1 VLAVEEYDAIW
12 SGIRD
17 RAGVLVAEG
26 ETDLSRVVRRLE
38 REWSDMSLES
48 KGGTAFGRVVVLPR
62 AALLGARRDVIV
74 HVLKSACNPRTT
86 MVVELGSGWGQN
98 LLNLHLW
105 GGPKVPCF
113 ALEPNASGRE
123 CVELLAGLAP
133 GLELTALPFDFQRPG
148 YELPR
153 ENEHVLVFTAHS
165 IEQVTELEREA
176 LTGLFA
182 LGRSLTVVHFEP
194 IGWQIGETKVT
205 AGSREHAFDKA
216 YNRNLWP
223 LLNELAGAGEITIDT
238 AIPDLIGH
246 KKRNASTLVVW
257 RR

>member
-1 VLAVEEYDAIW
+1 VLPVEEYDIIW

-17 RAGVLVAEG
+17 RAAALIAEG

-38 REWSDMSLES
+38 REWRDMSLEP
-48 KGGTAFGRVVVLPR
+48 KGGTAFGKVVVLPR
-62 AALLGARRDVIV
+62 AALLGARR
-74 HVLKSACNPRTT
+74 
-86 MVVELGSGWGQN
+86 VVELGSGWGQN

-105 GGPKVPCF
+105 GGPKVPYF
-113 ALEPNASGRE
+113 ALEPSASGRE

-133 GLELTALPFDFQRPG
+133 GLELTAVPFDFQRPS

-165 IEQVTELEREA
+165 IEQVTELEPEA

-194 IGWQIGETKVT
+194 IGWQIGETEVT

-223 LLNELAGAGEITIDT
+223 LLNQLAGAGEITIET
-238 AIPDLIGH
+238 ALPDLIGH

-257 RR
+257 KR